1 MNVNADA
8 VEINLNTKT
17 IVNIIMSIQ
26 GKHSIYHMLTVITQS
41 NALLEFKVLTNMSV
55 VTPPHKNKKKNK
67 KQNYIT
73 RHSVK
78 N

>member
-17 IVNIIMSIQ
+17 IVNIIMIIQ

-55 VTPPHKNKKKNK
+55 VKKKQQKKK
-67 KQNYIT
+67 KQNKT
-73 RHSVK
+73 T
-78 N
+78 